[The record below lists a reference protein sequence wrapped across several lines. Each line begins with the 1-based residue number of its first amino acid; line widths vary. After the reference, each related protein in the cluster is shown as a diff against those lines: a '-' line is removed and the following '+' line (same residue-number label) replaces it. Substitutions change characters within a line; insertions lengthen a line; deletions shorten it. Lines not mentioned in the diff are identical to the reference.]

1 MKNLHSTIHELFCYE
16 SSTGDI
22 LQKKK
27 RSKIQVGKL
36 AGTLRPTGYRYIEIQ
51 GKKYPAHHLVWF
63 FETGS
68 FPKFSLDH
76 IDSNRSNNHFSN
88 LREVTTKQNCEHRG
102 KQKNN
107 STGYKGV
114 TFNKRLNK
122 FIAQIQ
128 HNYKSIHIGVF
139 ETAIEASLAYEKTA
153 KSLFT
158 HY

>member
-1 MKNLHSTIHELFCYE
+1 MKNSNSVFHELFFYDPV
-16 SSTGDI
+16 TGNI

-27 RSKIQVGKL
+27 RPKIQIGTI
-36 AGTLRPTGYRYIEIQ
+36 AGALTPKGYRYIQVQ
-51 GKKYPAHHLVWF
+51 GRKYPAHHLVWF

-68 FPKFSLDH
+68 LPALSLDH
-76 IDSNRSNNHFSN
+76 IDGIKSNNHFSN
-88 LREVTTKQNCEHRG
+88 LRQVTTKQNNEHRG

-128 HNYKSIHIGVF
+128 HNYNSIHLGVF
-139 ETAIEASLAYEKTA
+139 DTALEASIKYEEYA
-153 KSLFT
+153 KSVFS